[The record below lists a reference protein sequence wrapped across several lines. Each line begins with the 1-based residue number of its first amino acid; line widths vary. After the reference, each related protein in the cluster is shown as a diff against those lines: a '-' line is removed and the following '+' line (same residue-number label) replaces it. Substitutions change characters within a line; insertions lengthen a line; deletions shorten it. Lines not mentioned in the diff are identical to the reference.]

1 VLRFEGMRLA
11 AGFVCCC
18 GEGDLAVEH
27 LSWLSSL
34 LVMKGSLEAF
44 KGTLSLTHRLCT
56 DPNLLAPMRD
66 ATIFAS
72 WGKTIHEWWKR
83 DK

>member
-44 KGTLSLTHRLCT
+44 KGTLSLTHRLRT
-56 DPNLLAPMRD
+56 DPNLLRAD
-66 ATIFAS
+66 AGCHDICFLGENNS
-72 WGKTIHEWWKR
+72 
-83 DK
+83 